1 MKLLKGGVT
10 SPKGFKANGF
20 WAGIKKSAKPDLG
33 LIYSQTMCA
42 AAAVFTRN
50 SVKAAPIAVC
60 MDNVKNGRIQALIA
74 NSGNANCFTGEYGY
88 MYARKTVDL
97 VGEYLGISGK
107 NVFVMSTGMIGR
119 PFPYD
124 KIREAVPNL
133 VKGLSVSKG
142 SAFARAIM
150 TTDLKDKQVAVKVE
164 IGGKT
169 VTIGGCAKGSGMI
182 EPNMATM
189 LAAITTD
196 AAVTPG
202 ILKQALKEAVEGS
215 FNSISVDGCMS
226 TNDMVSV
233 MANGL
238 AGHRTIAS
246 QNADYRILVEALSAV
261 CLKLAKDIVY
271 DGEGAERFFEI
282 KVSGAQNKK
291 QAKGIALKIANS
303 NLVKTADFIDNPN
316 WGRVAAAIGACGTR
330 ATENTIKIDFVVKK
344 NTIFI
349 NADVGLGSES
359 ATVYSCDLT
368 HGYIDINGRYN

>member
-33 LIYSQTMCA
+33 LLFSMAPCQ

-50 SVKAAPIAVC
+50 SVKAAPIMIC
-60 MDNVKNGRIQALIA
+60 MDNVKDGKVQALIA

-88 MYARKTVDL
+88 LYAKKTVEL
-97 VGEYLGISGK
+97 IGEHLGIPGK

-119 PFPYD
+119 PFPFD
-124 KIREAVPNL
+124 KIKEAVPNL

-142 SAFARAIM
+142 AAFARAIM
-150 TTDLKDKQVAVKVE
+150 TTDLRDKQVAVRFD

-169 VTIGGCAKGSGMI
+169 ITIGGCAKGSGMI

-196 AAVTPG
+196 AAINSR
-202 ILKQALKEAVEGS
+202 ILKLALKEAVDDS
-215 FNSISVDGCMS
+215 FNSITVDGCMS

-233 MANGL
+233 MANGM
-238 AGHRTIAS
+238 AGNRRIS
-246 QNADYRILVEALSAV
+246 SCGADYRTFVEGLRAV

-282 KVSGAQNKK
+282 TISGAETRK
-291 QAKGIALKIANS
+291 QAKEIAFKVANS
-303 NLVKTADFIDNPN
+303 NLVKTADFTDNPN
-316 WGRVAAAIGACGTR
+316 WGRVAAAIGACGTK
-330 ATENTIKIDFVVKK
+330 ASEKTIKINFTVKK
-344 NTIFI
+344 STIFI
-349 NADVGLGSES
+349 HADIGLGRES